1 MKNQRLISL
10 REGAG
15 LTQEQLADMAE
26 VSQSM
31 IARIESG
38 DREPRKTIR
47 IKLASIFKVKVD
59 WLFYE
64 QLDDLQSYIE
74 KPTGTEGN

>member
-1 MKNQRLISL
+1 MKNQRLIDL
-10 REGAG
+10 REEAG
-15 LTQEQLADMAE
+15 LTQEQLAEMIE

-38 DREPRKTIR
+38 DREPRKQIK
-47 IKLASIFKVKVD
+47 IKLASFFKVKVD

-64 QLDDLQSYIE
+64 QFDDQWS
-74 KPTGTEGN
+74 